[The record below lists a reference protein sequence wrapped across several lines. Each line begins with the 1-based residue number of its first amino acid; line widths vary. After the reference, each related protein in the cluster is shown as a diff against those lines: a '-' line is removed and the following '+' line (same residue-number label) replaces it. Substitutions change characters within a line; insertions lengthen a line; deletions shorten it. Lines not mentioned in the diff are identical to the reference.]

1 VSASLTSACSAMLW
15 QRAAAAG
22 STAVSSAATARQPL
36 VWNSGGGPRPLPPR
50 SRDAAGRPPPPPA
63 LPGCGEPPL
72 PPPRVAPREGPPPG
86 PGLRVPGSA
95 RRPDDPYGS
104 GVVLARRLGPR
115 DGVSLPSSDVWC
127 SCWSCGGL

>member
-1 VSASLTSACSAMLW
+1 MLW

-22 STAVSSAATARQPL
+22 STAVSSAATARHPL
-36 VWNSGGGPRPLPPR
+36 VWNSGGGPRPLLPR
-50 SRDAAGRPPPPPA
+50 SRDAAGRPPAAPA
-63 LPGCGEPPL
+63 LPGCGVTLPLL
-72 PPPRVAPREGPPPG
+72 PPPRVAPRQGLPPG
-86 PGLRVPGSA
+86 AGLREPGSA
-95 RRPDDPYGS
+95 SRPEAPYGS